1 MSAVAVPA
9 DRRFRRPHVKPA
21 RPGRNR
27 RPLIWRA
34 VRYGV
39 VIGLLVYAVNLGIGI
54 VAQAR
59 VLQIDRII
67 VRGNERLSSGQVLAV
82 LSGLRGEN
90 LIRTNLA
97 EWRHRLLS
105 SPWVRDASLR
115 RSLPSTVEVF
125 VWERQPIG
133 VGRIDGRMY
142 LVDDRGAVIDDFGP
156 QYAEFDLPIIDG
168 LTAASNAGAS
178 QNAARAELAT
188 RVIAAL
194 GPNPEMARRLSQIDV
209 RDLHNARVILNGDGA
224 VIQLGDQRFRERL
237 QSYLELAGALRDRIA
252 DIDYVDV
259 RFDGRVY
266 VRPTQQSVKGSR
278 LSMAKTTR

>member
-9 DRRFRRPHVKPA
+9 DRRFRRSHVKPA
-21 RPGRNR
+21 RPGRSHR
-27 RPLIWRA
+27 LLIWRVLRYA
-34 VRYGV
+34 VMS
-39 VIGLLVYAVNLGIGI
+39 GLLVYAVHLAIGI

-82 LSGLRGEN
+82 LNGLRGEN
-90 LIRTNLA
+90 LIRTNLD

-115 RSLPSTVEVF
+115 RSLPSTVEV
-125 VWERQPIG
+125 VVSERRPIG
-133 VGRIDGRMY
+133 IGRITGQMY
-142 LVDDRGAVIDDFGP
+142 LVDDRGTVIDDYGP

-168 LTAASNAGAS
+168 LTVATRSNVS
-178 QNAARAELAT
+178 QNGARAELAA

-194 GPNPEMARRLSQIDV
+194 RAKPEIARRLSQVDV
-209 RDLHNARVILNGDGA
+209 RDLHNAAVILSGDGA
-224 VIQLGDQRFRERL
+224 VIQLGEQRFLERL
-237 QSYLELAGALRDRIA
+237 QSYLELAGTLRGRIA

-266 VRPTQQSVKGSR
+266 VRPAES
-278 LSMAKTTR
+278 AKRKDAMPKVRR